1 MGGLPVP
8 GHIHVTYRTA
18 QNMLAK
24 PKMSCPNALFPQIV
38 VQYNAA
44 ECHAPLNSIVTPLRS
59 VQADTQFERRRTAS
73 HQELADEADFPDE
86 ERMVV
91 TREDKPPDPPLP
103 TDMERPVCS
112 TRDRQAMAGAPPCR
126 DPDSTVPPTD
136 GNAKVRDASCTCMG
150 VAHATC

>member
-1 MGGLPVP
+1 
-8 GHIHVTYRTA
+8 
-18 QNMLAK
+18 MLAK

-103 TDMERPVCS
+103 ANMTRPACY
-112 TRDRQAMAGAPPCR
+112 TRGDRPSMAGAVPCK
-126 DPDSTVPPTD
+126 DPDSTLPATD
-136 GNAKVRDASCTCMG
+136 GSAKVRDACCRCMWVLQPDG
-150 VAHATC
+150 VSAP